1 MEFAEKKLM
10 PHLIGLEVDKQV
22 EFDDFLKETD
32 GTNNFSQMG
41 VNIYVA
47 FSLAYSKA
55 TAD

>member
-1 MEFAEKKLM
+1 M

-41 VNIYVA
+41 GNIAVA
-47 FSLAYSKA
+47 F
-55 TAD
+55 